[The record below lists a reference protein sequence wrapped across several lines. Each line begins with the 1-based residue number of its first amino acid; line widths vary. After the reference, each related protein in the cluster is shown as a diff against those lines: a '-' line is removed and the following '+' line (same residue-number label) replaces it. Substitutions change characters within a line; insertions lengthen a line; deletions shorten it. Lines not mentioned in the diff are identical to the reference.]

1 MTDGE
6 AQLLSICPLC
16 SHSWLG
22 MGLVFTLL
30 NLNPAYIRQIRC
42 NEVFS
47 MEKIFLHICLGKL
60 FSLDL
65 QFLGLIL

>member
-6 AQLLSICPLC
+6 AQLLSICPLY

-30 NLNPAYIRQIRC
+30 NFNPAYIRC